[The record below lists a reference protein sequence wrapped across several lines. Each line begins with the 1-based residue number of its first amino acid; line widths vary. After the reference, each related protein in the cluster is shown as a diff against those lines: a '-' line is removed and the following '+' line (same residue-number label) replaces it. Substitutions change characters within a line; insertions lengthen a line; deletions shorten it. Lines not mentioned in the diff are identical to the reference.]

1 MAIREIFLNF
11 KKWKEWRM
19 VFNRLLVGICIVLM
33 GLSWGTMGFAA
44 EKSKVGFVDA
54 QEVLDKTQAG
64 QKARGMLEEYVKS
77 RLKILDLDL
86 QEIKMIE
93 EEFRKQKDVLSQEAL
108 KTKQENYQKKALK
121 YEKLSVRLNREIQEK
136 QVEVLKIFH
145 KRLRD
150 VLKKLAESQGYLMI
164 LDRAEGG
171 VVLYSQGE
179 MDLTEKAVEEY
190 DKMFSN

>member
-1 MAIREIFLNF
+1 
-11 KKWKEWRM
+11 M

-108 KTKQENYQKKALK
+108 KTKQEDYQKKALK

>member
-1 MAIREIFLNF
+1 MIFRQ
-11 KKWKEWRM
+11 W
-19 VFNRLLVGICIVLM
+19 LVGILFVLI
-33 GLSWGTMGFAA
+33 GLSWGTLGKAA
-44 EKSKVGFVDA
+44 DNTKIGFVDA
-54 QEVLDKTQAG
+54 QEVLDKTRAG

-77 RLKILDLDL
+77 RFKILDLDL

-108 KTKQENYQKKALK
+108 KTKQEDYQKKALK

-136 QVEVLKIFH
+136 RAEVLESFH

-150 VLKKLAESQGYLMI
+150 VLKKIAQSQGYLMI

-171 VVLYSQGE
+171 VVLYSHEE
-179 MDLTEKAVEEY
+179 MDLTKKAVEEY